1 MKGAV
6 NMFCKNCGYQ
16 NADDAKRCSKCGSPL
31 YSFQNKMSSN
41 YNNASNVNQVNQ
53 GQMYYSSTPVAQR
66 KSKLPIIIVASIL
79 AVVLFVG
86 GIFGFLFISSKNSVA
101 IPEWSDTI
109 TVMFNDVKKEGKFE
123 TAINKHSFENQFKDM
138 SSDQRM
144 VLSVLDALIKDMSFR
159 CSNYKD
165 VFYKTDH
172 HWKSQF
178 GLYGARAI
186 ANYLNKEF
194 GYNIDADLLSE
205 QEFNFIN
212 HEKIWFGETGRSMS
226 ITWVRALD
234 DFMEITPSY
243 KTSFTGDDF
252 SNPEK
257 LKENGDF
264 SILYNPSGYAG
275 NNDLYSY
282 SAHYS
287 YGKYAGYGAH
297 IHNNLIK
304 NGKKI
309 MIVKDSFS
317 VVVIPF
323 LACAASDVFVWDMRD
338 TDDSIYDYISKNKI
352 DAVIVAYTDF
362 WKSKMYDFQ

>member
-1 MKGAV
+1 MKA
-6 NMFCKNCGYQ
+6 
-16 NADDAKRCSKCGSPL
+16 
-31 YSFQNKMSSN
+31 
-41 YNNASNVNQVNQ
+41 
-53 GQMYYSSTPVAQR
+53 
-66 KSKLPIIIVASIL
+66 
-79 AVVLFVG
+79 
-86 GIFGFLFISSKNSVA
+86 
-101 IPEWSDTI
+101 
-109 TVMFNDVKKEGKFE
+109 ND
-123 TAINKHSFENQFKDM
+123 IH
-138 SSDQRM
+138 
-144 VLSVLDALIKDMSFR
+144 VLDIRKLLEDDGY
-159 CSNYKD
+159 NYKD